1 VTALTRCEK
10 SSEFVRNRGDKPK
23 VKEKEGCE
31 KATGHDGHRSGHVEN
46 VPEEK
51 GGPSSKD
58 GIR

>member
-1 VTALTRCEK
+1 
-10 SSEFVRNRGDKPK
+10 

-31 KATGHDGHRSGHVEN
+31 KATGRDGHRSGHVEN

>member
-1 VTALTRCEK
+1 M
-10 SSEFVRNRGDKPK
+10 RNRRSLLGIGGDKPK

-31 KATGHDGHRSGHVEN
+31 KATGRDGHRSGHVEN